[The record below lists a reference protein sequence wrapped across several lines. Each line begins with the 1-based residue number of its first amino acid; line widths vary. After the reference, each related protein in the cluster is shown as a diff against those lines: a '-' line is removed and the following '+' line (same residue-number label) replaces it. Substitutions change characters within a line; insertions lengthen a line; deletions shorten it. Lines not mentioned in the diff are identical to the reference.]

1 MTNQAVRLLPKR
13 NRASDGDAG
22 PAVFKGH
29 LLRRSSAALRR
40 FKSLGNLPE
49 PAQAA
54 FLHRGATNANHRH
67 RATMTRTKHRR
78 RTRTPLARLN
88 TTSLYETCATA
99 LNREIEAGALR
110 PGQRLPSERSLGDAL
125 GFTRLTV
132 RRALQVLAERGLL
145 EPDERRG
152 WQVRSG
158 QVSDSLS
165 TLMGFT
171 QMARMRGLV
180 ASSRILS
187 LEYRD
192 ATLDESEALRV
203 APGAPM
209 LDLSRLRLLD
219 DRPTAIERLR
229 MPTARL
235 KWPDGFDFTG
245 SIYAALEAQ
254 GIAPATADAY
264 VDVVDATELEANLL
278 GVAPGRGLMRLN
290 CVTSSA
296 DEVAISLETSL
307 YHPDRYRFRAILHK
321 RTRRWP

>member
-1 MTNQAVRLLPKR
+1 
-13 NRASDGDAG
+13 
-22 PAVFKGH
+22 
-29 LLRRSSAALRR
+29 
-40 FKSLGNLPE
+40 
-49 PAQAA
+49 
-54 FLHRGATNANHRH
+54 
-67 RATMTRTKHRR
+67 MTRTKHRR
-78 RTRTPLARLN
+78 RRRSPLATLSA
-88 TTSLYETCATA
+88 TSLYETCATA
-99 LNREIEAGALR
+99 LNREIETGVLR

-132 RRALQVLAERGLL
+132 RRALQLLAQRGLL

-229 MPTARL
+229 MASSRL
-235 KWPDGFDFTG
+235 RWPDGFDFTG
-245 SIYAALEAQ
+245 SIYAALESQ
-254 GIAPATADAY
+254 GIVPMLADAY
-264 VDVVDATELEANLL
+264 VDVVDATEAQAGLL
-278 GVAPGRGLMRLN
+278 GVTTGRGLLRMN
-290 CVTSSA
+290 CVTTGA
-296 DEVAISLETSL
+296 DELPISLESSM
-307 YHPDRYRFRAILHK
+307 YHPDRYRFRALLHK
-321 RTRRWP
+321 RTKRWP

>member
-1 MTNQAVRLLPKR
+1 MLHRKTTK
-13 NRASDGDAG
+13 GDQRGRSVATRS
-22 PAVFKGH
+22 
-29 LLRRSSAALRR
+29 RRSPRR
-40 FKSLGNLPE
+40 S
-49 PAQAA
+49 
-54 FLHRGATNANHRH
+54 
-67 RATMTRTKHRR
+67 
-78 RTRTPLARLN
+78 PLARLN
-88 TTSLYETCATA
+88 GAALYETCAA
-99 LNREIEAGALR
+99 LLNREIETGVLK
-110 PGQRLPSERSLGDAL
+110 PGQRLPSERSLGEAL

-132 RRALQVLAERGLL
+132 RRALQVLAQRGLL

-192 ATLDESEALRV
+192 ATFDESEALRV
-203 APGAPM
+203 APGAPL

-235 KWPDGFDFTG
+235 RWPEGFDFTG
-245 SIYAALEAQ
+245 SIYAALESQ
-254 GIAPATADAY
+254 GIVPTLADAY
-264 VDVVDATELEANLL
+264 VDVVDATEGEAKLL
-278 GVAPGRGLMRLN
+278 GVAAGRGLLRMN
-290 CVTSSA
+290 CVTTGA
-296 DEVAISLETSL
+296 DESPISLESSL
-307 YHPDRYRFRAILHK
+307 YHPDRYRFRAILQK
-321 RTRRWP
+321 RARRWT

>member
-1 MTNQAVRLLPKR
+1 
-13 NRASDGDAG
+13 
-22 PAVFKGH
+22 
-29 LLRRSSAALRR
+29 
-40 FKSLGNLPE
+40 
-49 PAQAA
+49 
-54 FLHRGATNANHRH
+54 
-67 RATMTRTKHRR
+67 MTRTKHRR

-99 LNREIEAGALR
+99 LNQEIESGTLR

-229 MPTARL
+229 MPTGRL
-235 KWPDGFDFTG
+235 NWPDGFDFTG

-254 GIAPATADAY
+254 GMAPTTADAY
-264 VDVVDATELEANLL
+264 VDVVDATDAEAGLL

-296 DEVAISLETSL
+296 DETAISLETSL

-321 RTRRWP
+321 RTKRWP

>member
-1 MTNQAVRLLPKR
+1 MP
-13 NRASDGDAG
+13 
-22 PAVFKGH
+22 
-29 LLRRSSAALRR
+29 
-40 FKSLGNLPE
+40 
-49 PAQAA
+49 
-54 FLHRGATNANHRH
+54 
-67 RATMTRTKHRR
+67 RTSHRR

-88 TTSLYETCATA
+88 TASLYETCATA
-99 LNREIEAGALR
+99 LNREIETGALR

-132 RRALQVLAERGLL
+132 RRALQVLAQRGLL

-171 QMARMRGLV
+171 QMAQMRGLV

-192 ATLDESEALRV
+192 ATFDESEALRV

-229 MPTARL
+229 MPTSRL
-235 KWPDGFDFTG
+235 RWPDGFDFTG
-245 SIYAALEAQ
+245 SIYSALESQ
-254 GIAPATADAY
+254 GIVPTIADSY
-264 VDVVDATELEANLL
+264 VDVVDASEADASLL
-278 GVAPGRGLMRLN
+278 GVATGRGLLRMN
-290 CVTSSA
+290 CVTTDS
-296 DEVAISLETSL
+296 EGMAISLETSM
-307 YHPDRYRFRAILHK
+307 YHPDRYRFRAILQK
-321 RTRRWP
+321 RTKRWT

>member
-1 MTNQAVRLLPKR
+1 
-13 NRASDGDAG
+13 
-22 PAVFKGH
+22 
-29 LLRRSSAALRR
+29 
-40 FKSLGNLPE
+40 
-49 PAQAA
+49 
-54 FLHRGATNANHRH
+54 
-67 RATMTRTKHRR
+67 MTRRKHRR
-78 RTRTPLARLN
+78 RTRSPLARLN
-88 TTSLYETCATA
+88 ATALYETCATA
-99 LNREIEAGALR
+99 LNREIETGVLR

-192 ATLDESEALRV
+192 ATFDESEALRV

-229 MPTARL
+229 MPTSRVR
-235 KWPDGFDFTG
+235 WPDGFDFTG
-245 SIYAALEAQ
+245 SIYAALESQ
-254 GIAPATADAY
+254 GIAPTVADAY
-264 VDVVDATELEANLL
+264 VDVVDATEAEAGLL
-278 GVAPGRGLMRLN
+278 GVAPGRGLLRMN
-290 CVTSSA
+290 CVTTGA
-296 DEVAISLETSL
+296 DELPISLESSL

-321 RTRRWP
+321 RTKRWP

>member
-1 MTNQAVRLLPKR
+1 M
-13 NRASDGDAG
+13 
-22 PAVFKGH
+22 
-29 LLRRSSAALRR
+29 LRREAT
-40 FKSLGNLPE
+40 KGN
-49 PAQAA
+49 Q
-54 FLHRGATNANHRH
+54 RGRS
-67 RATMTRTKHRR
+67 TMTRTKPRPRR
-78 RTRTPLARLN
+78 RSPLATLN
-88 TTSLYETCATA
+88 ATSLYETCAAA
-99 LNREIEAGALR
+99 LNREIETGALR

-187 LEYRD
+187 LEYRG
-192 ATLDESEALRV
+192 ATFDESEALRV

-209 LDLSRLRLLD
+209 LALSRLRLLD
-219 DRPTAIERLR
+219 DQPTAVERLR
-229 MPTARL
+229 MPTNRL
-235 KWPDGFDFTG
+235 RWPDGFDFTG
-245 SIYAALEAQ
+245 SIYAALESQ
-254 GIAPATADAY
+254 GIVPTIADAY
-264 VDVVDATELEANLL
+264 VDVVDATEAEASLL
-278 GVAPGRGLMRLN
+278 GVATGRGLLRMN
-290 CVTSSA
+290 CVTTDA
-296 DEVAISLETSL
+296 DGVAISLESSM

-321 RTRRWP
+321 RTKRWP